1 LALKVLLADPN
12 EEWISSAKKFL
23 EEQLYKVDVV
33 TNGKDVQLAMYNTK
47 FFAVIM
53 NIEIKD
59 HSGLQVLKF
68 LKTNYPSQRVVLIHK
83 PMTEEEKALSDDI
96 YDEEAYKKLG
106 ATEVLELPFEMN
118 ALHECLEGHQSLGD
132 MMQSLDKQ
140 DGQREEEEVK
150 SEDDNYTKVKID
162 EFYTSK
168 AVLFDVF
175 IKLGAGRYLK
185 ILHAGDT
192 FSKERIDKYK
202 NEKNVDYLYFHVKDR
217 RKYIQYTNFLTQKL
231 IKTKGVGGDK
241 KLSML
246 KNVSEKFL
254 ETAFQEGM
262 KPQVMEQGKQV
273 CENVYN
279 LIEKDESLYK
289 TLREW
294 QDFDPSAYSH
304 SYLTTVFAAAIIKR
318 FEWQSKTTI
327 EATAMACL
335 FHDVGKM
342 QLPKEL
348 IEKKKE
354 DYTDE
359 DWEQYKKHP
368 ELGAAMFE
376 GNRTVGNSV
385 QQMILQHHE
394 YFDGTGFPHGKRGS
408 KILTLSNIVCCAND
422 FANTIVETGEKPV
435 DALKIFLEKREQ
447 MTRYNSLIV
456 ECLIKSFVDPAKII
470 KEHKLPS
477 NSRIMASK
485 KAS

>member
-1 LALKVLLADPN
+1 MALKILLADPN
-12 EEWISSAKKFL
+12 DEWISSAKAFL
-23 EEQLYKVDVV
+23 EEQLYEVDVV
-33 TNGKDVQLAMYNTK
+33 CNGKDVQLALYNIK
-47 FFAVIM
+47 YFAVIM
-53 NIEIKD
+53 NIEIQD
-59 HSGLQVLKF
+59 HSGLQVLRF
-68 LKTNYPSQRVVLIHK
+68 LKTNYPSQRVVLVHK
-83 PMTEEEKALSDDI
+83 SMTEEEKAMSDEI
-96 YDEEAYKKLG
+96 YDEEVYKKLG
-106 ATEVLELPFEMN
+106 ATEVLELPFEMK

-132 MMQSLDKQ
+132 MMNALEKK
-140 DGQREEEEVK
+140 DGQSKEEEV
-150 SEDDNYTKVKID
+150 SCEDDNYTKVKID

-175 IKLGAGRYLK
+175 IMLGAGRYLK

-202 NEKNVDYLYFHVKDR
+202 NEKNVKYLYFHVKDR
-217 RKYIQYTNFLTQKL
+217 RKYIQYTNFLTEKL
-231 IKTKGVGGDK
+231 IDNKAVGSDK

-254 ETAFQEGM
+254 EEAFQEGM
-262 KPQVMEQGKQV
+262 KPQIMEQGKQV
-273 CENVYN
+273 AENVYN
-279 LIEKDESLYK
+279 LIEKDESLFK

-304 SYLTTVFAAAIIKR
+304 AYLTTVFAAAIIKR

-327 EATAMACL
+327 EATAMACM

-342 QLPKEL
+342 DLPKEL
-348 IEKKKE
+348 LTKSKE
-354 DYTDE
+354 YFTDE
-359 DWEQYKKHP
+359 DWVQYKKHP
-368 ELGAAMFE
+368 ELGAKKFE
-376 GNRTVGNSV
+376 GNRTIGQSV

-422 FANTIVETGEKPV
+422 FSNCIVETGEKPV
-435 DALKIFLEKREQ
+435 DALKIFLGKTEQ

-456 ECLIKSFVDPAKII
+456 ECLIKSFVDPEKII
-470 KEHKLPS
+470 KEQKLPS
-477 NSRIMASK
+477 NSRVISSK